1 MTYLYGHIINVDIP
15 QSQIDMYQPGIL
27 NTVSHLGKV
36 WGYPR
41 AFSTKALF
49 MNCDLLDQAGVACE
63 GPETI
68 YFCKKTNTINTG
80 NTPTIDAAII
90 SFHFTD

>member
-1 MTYLYGHIINVDIP
+1 
-15 QSQIDMYQPGIL
+15 MYQPGIL

-49 MNCDLLDQAGVACE
+49 MNCDLLEQAGVACE
-63 GPETI
+63 GPQTWDEL
-68 YFCKKTNTINTG
+68 YSMAEAVTNNVPGVCLLYTSPSPRDNR
-80 NTPTIDAAII
+80 
-90 SFHFTD
+90 